1 MFTYIYDWLW
11 NFVCYMILITALL
24 QVLPE
29 NSYQKYIRFF
39 SSLILVLI
47 LASPIF
53 RILGMEEN
61 FRQLYNNAEYR
72 QIKKEIEAKERFIK
86 EQEQDFWSEAEYEDA
101 QKQKGLF
108 VYPDLRSGACGGDDD
123 RRVRAVFARVQP
135 CEKRE
140 GSKPIGAGQPCD

>member
-1 MFTYIYDWLW
+1 MFTYIYDWIW

-53 RILGMEEN
+53 RLLGMEEN

-86 EQEQDFWSEAEYEDA
+86 EQEQDRLP
-101 QKQKGLF
+101 G
-108 VYPDLRSGACGGDDD
+108 R
-123 RRVRAVFARVQP
+123 
-135 CEKRE
+135 
-140 GSKPIGAGQPCD
+140 

>member
-11 NFVCYMILITALL
+11 NFVCYMILVTVLI
-24 QVLPE
+24 QVLQE

-53 RILGMEEN
+53 RILGMEAN

-72 QIKKEIEAKERFIK
+72 KIKKEIEAKERLLK
-86 EQEQDFWSEAEYEDA
+86 EKEQDFWSEAEYED
-101 QKQKGLF
+101 
-108 VYPDLRSGACGGDDD
+108 SIEMDD
-123 RRVRAVFARVQP
+123 VV
-135 CEKRE
+135 E
-140 GSKPIGAGQPCD
+140 

>member
-1 MFTYIYDWLW
+1 MFEYIYDWLW

-53 RILGMEEN
+53 LILGMDEN
-61 FRQLYNNAEYR
+61 FRQMYNSAEYR
-72 QIKKEIEAKERFIK
+72 QMKREIEEKEQFIK
-86 EQEQDFWSEAEYEDA
+86 EQEQAFWNEANDYEDSIEMD
-101 QKQKGLF
+101 GM
-108 VYPDLRSGACGGDDD
+108 V
-123 RRVRAVFARVQP
+123 
-135 CEKRE
+135 E
-140 GSKPIGAGQPCD
+140 

>member
-53 RILGMEEN
+53 RLLGMEEN

-86 EQEQDFWSEAEYEDA
+86 EQEQDFWSEAEYED
-101 QKQKGLF
+101 
-108 VYPDLRSGACGGDDD
+108 SIEMDD
-123 RRVRAVFARVQP
+123 VV
-135 CEKRE
+135 E
-140 GSKPIGAGQPCD
+140 

>member
-53 RILGMEEN
+53 RLLGMEEN

-72 QIKKEIEAKERFIK
+72 QIKKEIEAKERFIN
-86 EQEQDFWSEAEYEDA
+86 EQEQDFWSEAEYED
-101 QKQKGLF
+101 
-108 VYPDLRSGACGGDDD
+108 SIEMDD
-123 RRVRAVFARVQP
+123 VV
-135 CEKRE
+135 E
-140 GSKPIGAGQPCD
+140 